1 MLLVLVEEVA
11 HREIVELESDTS
23 DYTGLSPSERELN
36 LVVRLLLKI
45 VVDIY
50 CSVLWVGHRLRIDLL
65 RIEVSH

>member
-11 HREIVELESDTS
+11 HREVVELESDTS

-45 VVDIY
+45 VVDVY
-50 CSVLWVGHRLRIDLL
+50 CTLGRAPAAD
-65 RIEVSH
+65 